1 MNDFLPSDAKALHCI
16 IDDNEEW
23 LIDRILY
30 CAKRQGYTKYT
41 STLREAWRQSI
52 AGLSRSLLDTL
63 EKGMFEMELGPEE
76 NYTADPLTQF
86 GVLQAERHRKRGV
99 ALNMFLGLMKCYRQS
114 YLDLVA
120 REVADWKRVQRIAY
134 LFGRVFDRLEIG
146 LVTAWNAPSN
156 SLRRVE
162 LQQAN
167 RAVTN
172 EKNKYLTLFESLQL
186 PIAVLDADHC
196 IDTVNHAWVQFF
208 AGERTPGE
216 QYYET
221 ARIGHSLSWLSE
233 EIKALTESQENEMV
247 FEKTIKTISGRRHLA
262 VRIKRILAVSEKSC
276 GSVILLDDVSA
287 QKQMESALHETSIW
301 LKEMFNALEEAV
313 FLATPTGRIVDAN
326 TAAVK
331 IFGYTLEE
339 MKNNTAELFH
349 ADQDRFQ
356 LFNSRVRETL
366 SKGERAVFDC
376 QLKRKTGELFPVMVN
391 IALLKESEKRPLG
404 IVCVLRDISELKKME
419 DAKRNN
425 LRLQGVLELAGA
437 VCHDMN
443 QPLMAISGYAELAL
457 MECPEDAPYT
467 DKLEKIIAQVTKVG
481 SITKKLMN
489 VTRYETKTYLDQQII
504 DIEKSSGIP

>member
-1 MNDFLPSDAKALHCI
+1 
-16 IDDNEEW
+16 
-23 LIDRILY
+23 
-30 CAKRQGYTKYT
+30 
-41 STLREAWRQSI
+41 
-52 AGLSRSLLDTL
+52 
-63 EKGMFEMELGPEE
+63 
-76 NYTADPLTQF
+76 
-86 GVLQAERHRKRGV
+86 
-99 ALNMFLGLMKCYRQS
+99 
-114 YLDLVA
+114 
-120 REVADWKRVQRIAY
+120 
-134 LFGRVFDRLEIG
+134 
-146 LVTAWNAPSN
+146 
-156 SLRRVE
+156 
-162 LQQAN
+162 
-167 RAVTN
+167 
-172 EKNKYLTLFESLQL
+172 
-186 PIAVLDADHC
+186 
-196 IDTVNHAWVQFF
+196 
-208 AGERTPGE
+208 
-216 QYYET
+216 
-221 ARIGHSLSWLSE
+221 
-233 EIKALTESQENEMV
+233 
-247 FEKTIKTISGRRHLA
+247 
-262 VRIKRILAVSEKSC
+262 
-276 GSVILLDDVSA
+276 VILLDDVSA